1 MLFFNYLCQSTNEG
15 ERLKTISDTILEV
28 VLAEEC
34 NCTIDEAHFVCATG
48 SPTHVTYRARLV
60 GTSEIDSEHL
70 MSLIQEWAR
79 NGTNLSVDNE
89 VVEVEE
95 DCRVAISSPS
105 QEMCTEMNRNKS
117 IDSITETSDSAH
129 NDIIGIIGGSMAALL
144 VAGVLTAIAIAGL
157 IFKFRSR
164 KKRTLVI
171 TKQ

>member
-1 MLFFNYLCQSTNEG
+1 M
-15 ERLKTISDTILEV
+15 
-28 VLAEEC
+28 
-34 NCTIDEAHFVCATG
+34 
-48 SPTHVTYRARLV
+48 

-70 MSLIQEWAR
+70 VSLIQEWAR

-105 QEMCTEMNRNKS
+105 QEICTEMNR